1 MKKALAILMALAMLL
16 AGSALAEA
24 ASAGQRTLR
33 VQGVGVVTVDAD
45 RATVSLG
52 VREVAPDVKRAQGTV
67 NEKMDAIIAALREAG
82 IEDGAI
88 SSSGIGVYA
97 NYSYDDN
104 GDETISSYTA
114 YNTLSLVVND
124 PDNVGM
130 YIDIAFEAGA
140 NSLDYVDFSAAN
152 TAEAGEQAL
161 RLAVESAGKKAAVL
175 ADAAG
180 VKLGTIV
187 EIVDNADLTYYD
199 ERNAYA
205 VTKDA
210 GMGAGTQVLPSRQ
223 QVTATVT
230 ITFAIEG

>member
-67 NEKMDAIIAALREAG
+67 NERMDAVIAALREAG

-114 YNTLSLVVND
+114 YNSLNVVVND

-130 YIDIAFEAGA
+130 YIDVAFDAGA

-161 RLAVESAGKKAAVL
+161 QLAVESAGKKAAVL

-180 VKLGTIV
+180 VKLGAIV
-187 EIVDNADLTYYD
+187 EIVDNADMNYYD
-199 ERNAYA
+199 ERNAYSI
-205 VTKDA
+205 TKDA
-210 GMGAGTQVLPSRQ
+210 GMGAGTQLMPARQ

-230 ITFAIEG
+230 ITYALED

>member
-1 MKKALAILMALAMLL
+1 MKKALAILMALAMML
-16 AGSALAEA
+16 AGCALAEA
-24 ASAGQRTLR
+24 AGDGQRTLK
-33 VQGVGVVTVDAD
+33 VQGTGVVTVDAD

-52 VREVAPDVKRAQGTV
+52 VREMAPEVKRAQGLV
-67 NEKMDAIIAALREAG
+67 NEKMDAMIAALREAG

-97 NYSYDDN
+97 NYNYDEN
-104 GDETISSYTA
+104 GDEYISGYTA
-114 YNTLSLVVND
+114 YNTLNIVVSD
-124 PDNVGM
+124 PDNVGT
-130 YIDIAFEAGA
+130 YIDIAFDAGA

-152 TAEAGEQAL
+152 TAEAGTQAL
-161 RLAVESAGKKAAVL
+161 QLAVESAGKKAAVL

-180 VKLGTIV
+180 VKLGAIV

-230 ITFAIEG
+230 ITYAIED